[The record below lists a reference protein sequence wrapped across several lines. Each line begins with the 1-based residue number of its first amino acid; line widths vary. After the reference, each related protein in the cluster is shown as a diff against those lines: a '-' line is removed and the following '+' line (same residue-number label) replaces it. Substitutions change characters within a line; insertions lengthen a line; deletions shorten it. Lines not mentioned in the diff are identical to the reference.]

1 MTATGKSRIMI
12 FGSKYDGSYV
22 VEFRTAA
29 GDTLAITIPRN
40 ETAVIRHFK
49 ERMPKGMFVPEL
61 DADAPAKPE
70 RVG

>member
-1 MTATGKSRIMI
+1 MTGKNRIMI
-12 FGSKYDGSYV
+12 FGPKYDGTFV
-22 VEFRTAA
+22 VEFRTAK
-29 GDTLAITIPRN
+29 GDELAITIPRN
-40 ETAVIRHFK
+40 ESAVIRHFK